1 MRYIRGLQSLKQS
14 DKGCVASIGNFDGLH
29 LGHRKIISNLKKQ
42 SEALNLSLTIISF
55 EPLPSEFFMPSPPA
69 RIYPQRDKV
78 RLLKSLGV
86 DNYLC
91 LKFDAAL
98 ANQSP
103 EDFVNHILLENLDV
117 KYFAVGDDFKFGH
130 QRKGDFQLL
139 KSMGDVSGM
148 QVVDTSTCDF
158 NGERISSTRIRK
170 CLEVGDIRG
179 ANELLGTSYQLSGRV
194 RHGDKRGRTIGFPT
208 LNMKVLDH
216 IAPVRGVYAV
226 RVRGLSSEPLNGVAN
241 LGTRPTVDGTE
252 NRLETH
258 LFDFEGDVYGK
269 YICVELVEFLRAEK
283 KFDNFGELKSQILKD
298 GEQAR
303 EMLCVE

>member
-29 LGHRKIISNLKKQ
+29 LGHCEIINNLKIQ
-42 SEALNLSLTIISF
+42 SDTLKLPLTIISF
-55 EPLPSEFFMPSPPA
+55 EPLPSEFFMPEPPA

-78 RLLKSLGV
+78 RLLKQLGV

-91 LKFDAAL
+91 LKFDAEF

-103 EDFVNHILLENLDV
+103 EDFVNHILNESLNV

-130 QRKGDFQLL
+130 QRKGDFKLL
-139 KSMGDVSGM
+139 KTMGDVSGM
-148 QVVDTSTCDF
+148 QVVDTPTYDYA
-158 NGERISSTRIRK
+158 GERISSTRIRK
-170 CLEVGDIRG
+170 CLETGNIKG
-179 ANELLGTSYQLSGRV
+179 ANELLGECYQLSGRV

-216 IAPVRGVYAV
+216 IAPARGVYAV
-226 RVRGLSSEPLNGVAN
+226 RVRGLSKEPLNGVAN
-241 LGTRPTVDGTE
+241 LGARPTVAGIE

-258 LFDFEGDVYGK
+258 LFDFDGDVYGK
-269 YICVELVEFLRAEK
+269 YICVELVVFLRAEK
-283 KFDNFGELKSQILKD
+283 KFDDFGELKTQIVQD
-298 GEQAR
+298 AEQAR
-303 EMLCVE
+303 SLLA